1 MDIEGAPLPAASRSA
16 AVDGRGP
23 GATPCTGARA
33 AAAHT
38 RGAHADC
45 GAAGVAGR
53 ARRGVHRV
61 LGRGRSRRRRLV
73 GVLTTGAAWGAKPH
87 AAARY
92 KAVMRAL
99 FLALL
104 VLFAAAPAFAQEAE
118 GPATPRS
125 WQSLSPQQQ
134 QLLHNFQGNWDT
146 LPADKQAG
154 LARGS
159 DRWIHMTPEERSG
172 AQERFKTWRALP
184 PEQRQQL
191 RERWHQFKGL
201 PPEQQQRV
209 REQFQRFRQMPSEQ
223 RQALRRQ
230 WQQMTPEQRR
240 DALQRAPGG
249 PRAGAVRPAP
259 RPGPGPR
266 PRRFPR

>member
-159 DRWIHMTPEERSG
+159 DRWIRMTPEERSG

-201 PPEQQQRV
+201 PPEQQQQIR
-209 REQFQRFRQMPSEQ
+209 RQFNAFRQMSPERQ
-223 RQALRRQ
+223 QALRNAWRN
-230 WQQMTPEQRR
+230 MSPEQRR
-240 DALQRAPGG
+240 GALEGAMPRGPAGHPG
-249 PRAGAVRPAP
+249 PRAAP
-259 RPGPGPR
+259 RPV
-266 PRRFPR
+266 PRRPH

>member
-1 MDIEGAPLPAASRSA
+1 MNIEGATLSLGSRSA
-16 AVDGRGP
+16 ALCGCGP
-23 GATPCTGARA
+23 GAAAWTSAEAGAETA
-33 AAAHT
+33 SCE
-38 RGAHADC
+38 HAERC
-45 GAAGVAGR
+45 AAGVAGR

-61 LGRGRSRRRRLV
+61 LGRGRSGRCRLV
-73 GVLTTGAAWGAKPH
+73 GILETGAAAEPAA

-92 KAVMRAL
+92 EAVVRAL
-99 FLALL
+99 PLVLL
-104 VLFAAAPAFAQEAE
+104 VLLTAAPAFAQESGE
-118 GPATPRS
+118 PAAPRS

-134 QLLHNFQGNWDT
+134 QLLHGFQGNWDS
-146 LPADKQAG
+146 LPAEKQQS

-159 DRWIHMTPEERSG
+159 DRWIHMTPEERTG
-172 AQERFKTWRALP
+172 AQDRFKQWRALP

-191 RERWHQFKGL
+191 RERWRQFKSL
-201 PPEQQQRV
+201 PAEQQQRGG
-209 REQFQRFRQMPSEQ
+209 EQSRRFRQIPPEQ

-240 DALQRAPGG
+240 GALQRAPGG